1 MIFSWENAS
10 ISSMYV
16 GADNIKTT
24 CDVVTFQGTY
34 APIVAGNLAGKY
46 VVGNKDGKSKIYTAT
61 ANTTMKGFRAYF
73 ELPEGSSARLMFNNG
88 DGTTTSI
95 SAVEFDQDNESIYNL
110 QGQKVQNT
118 GKGLYII
125 NGKKV
130 VRK

>member
-1 MIFSWENAS
+1 VF
-10 ISSMYV
+10 V
-16 GADNIKTT
+16 GEENIKTT
-24 CDVVTFQGTY
+24 KGDATFQGTY
-34 APIVAGNLAGKY
+34 APIAAGGLTGKY
-46 VVGNKDGKSKIYTAT
+46 GVTSAGEIRKAGAGASI
-61 ANTTMKGFRAYF
+61 KGFRAYF

-95 SAVEFDQDNESIYNL
+95 SAVELDQNNESIYNL
-110 QGQKVQNT
+110 QGQKVLNT